1 MIEMANEGIWTLD
14 ANNLTDFINA
24 HGAAILGYVPEE
36 MIGRPVTDFVFPEN
50 KEEFELMPTN
60 KRQAQV
66 EHYDIRARRK
76 DGSAVWVSSST
87 SPLFG
92 DDGSYQGAVAM
103 FTDIT
108 KQKRAEE
115 ESQREHRQL
124 LSIFDSMDEPV
135 YVADPKSYELL
146 YINEAFRHLW
156 GDSMGRK
163 CYNALQNRSAPCP
176 FCTNDQIFGDGHGQT
191 YIWEFQ
197 NENNRQWYRCIDRA
211 IEWPDGRDV
220 RFEMAIDI
228 TESKKAEIELR
239 RSNAELRQ
247 FAYVASHDLQ
257 EPLRMVTIYISLL
270 KDRYHDQLD
279 ERAKTY
285 MDFAIEGGLR
295 SMDLLR
301 DLLDYSRI
309 DYQESS
315 FAPTN
320 METVFSTA
328 LKNLLLQIRD
338 EEATVTH
345 DPLPT
350 IIADQPQLLQVMQNL
365 LSNAIKF
372 HGDERPKVHVSCK
385 DMGREWLFSV
395 EDNGIGVDPRHADR
409 LFVLF
414 QRLQSAQRYKGTGI
428 GLAIC
433 KKIIERHGG
442 RIWFDSQLD
451 KGTTFY
457 FTVPKGPLE

>member
-1 MIEMANEGIWTLD
+1 M
-14 ANNLTDFINA
+14 
-24 HGAAILGYVPEE
+24 
-36 MIGRPVTDFVFPEN
+36 
-50 KEEFELMPTN
+50 
-60 KRQAQV
+60 
-66 EHYDIRARRK
+66 EHYEIRARRK
-76 DGSAVWVSSST
+76 DGSAVWISSST
-87 SPLFG
+87 SPLLG

-108 KQKRAEE
+108 ERKRARE

-135 YVADPKSYELL
+135 YVADPQNYELL

-156 GDSMGRK
+156 GDCIGWK

-176 FCTNDQIFGDGHGQT
+176 FCTNSIFSTKSSQT

-211 IEWPDGRDV
+211 IQWPDGRNV

-228 TESKKAEIELR
+228 TENKNAEIELK
-239 RSNAELRQ
+239 RSNDELQQ

-257 EPLRMVTIYISLL
+257 EPLRMVTMYLSLL

-279 ERAKTY
+279 DRAKTY
-285 MDFAIEGGLR
+285 MDFAIEGGVR
-295 SMDLLR
+295 SIDLLR

-309 DYQESS
+309 DFQERT
-315 FAPTN
+315 FAPTD

-328 LKNLLLQIRD
+328 VKNLLLQIR
-338 EEATVTH
+338 EGGATVTH

-350 IIADQPQLLQVMQNL
+350 IVADEPQLVQVMQNL

-372 HGDERPKVHVSCK
+372 HSDEPPRVHVSCQ
-385 DMGREWLFSV
+385 DMEEEWLFSV
-395 EDNGIGVDPRHADR
+395 KDNGIGIDPSMPIGCSCCSSGCTRATVQGHRHRPGHLQEDR
-409 LFVLF
+409 RAARRPHLVRFAARPGNNLLLYRAKGGDSGDPTARDPAHRG
-414 QRLQSAQRYKGTGI
+414 QRR
-428 GLAIC
+428 
-433 KKIIERHGG
+433 
-442 RIWFDSQLD
+442 
-451 KGTTFY
+451 
-457 FTVPKGPLE
+457 